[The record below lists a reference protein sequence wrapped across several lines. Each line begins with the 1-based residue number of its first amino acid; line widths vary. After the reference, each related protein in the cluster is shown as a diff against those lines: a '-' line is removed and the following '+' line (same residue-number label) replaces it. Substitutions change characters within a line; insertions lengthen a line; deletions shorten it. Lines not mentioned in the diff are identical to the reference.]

1 MTPARLPRLRE
12 EIALLPGPALPDGQP
27 SWTLHDP
34 VRNLYFQLDW
44 PGLEILARWHLDD
57 AQAIVE
63 AIRRETTLLVEA
75 EDLQAILKFLADNQL
90 LQTPPGQ
97 AAEQAAQLQRRRG
110 GLGRWL
116 LHNYLFFRIPL
127 VRPDAWLARL
137 APHTEFFFSRS
148 FFRLTLAA
156 LLFGA
161 LSIYREWEQ
170 FSGTLVD
177 MLTWHGLVAYGL
189 TIIGVKTLHE
199 LGHAIA
205 AKRLGCRVPTMGLA
219 FLVLWPVAYT
229 DTNDVWRLRKRRERL
244 QVAAAGIVT
253 ELSIAAWAGL
263 AWAWLPEGGPRTAAF
278 LLATTTWISTLAI
291 NASPFMRFDGYFLL
305 ADFLRIPNLHSRAF
319 ALARWD
325 LRERLFAL
333 GEPCPEHFPSH
344 RHTGLILFAWTT
356 WIYRLVVFLG
366 IAALVY
372 SFFIKAVGVLLFLVE
387 IVWFVLWPA
396 WTEIRAWQQ
405 RWPAIRASRRARRSA
420 LLASIF
426 LLFFVLPWPTRVSGS
441 GLLRPLEQFAVYA
454 PEHARLRELPVR
466 NGDTI
471 AADAPLLGMDSPALA
486 ARARQNQARIEG
498 LSWQSAAAGFDPA
511 TRRDWQILDQQ
522 LATSQAEARSI
533 DADAARYAPRAP
545 YSGRFV
551 DIDPDLRPG
560 DWLANRELLGRVV
573 RDGGQQVVT
582 YVDDEDIQHL
592 HLGDRALFVGE
603 GSDAPI
609 VRLHI
614 ISLDRDASRVLNEPE
629 LASLFGGHV
638 QVREKNGGLHPER
651 AAYRVLLAVDAEQ
664 VSAQHTWRG
673 NVTIAATWEAPGMR
687 YLRSALRVIW
697 REFGF

>member
-1 MTPARLPRLRE
+1 MTPNRLPRLRE
-12 EIALLPGPALPDGQP
+12 EIALLPGPALSDGQP

-57 AQAIVE
+57 AQAIID
-63 AIRRETTLLVEA
+63 AIQRETTLHVEVD
-75 EDLQAILKFLADNQL
+75 DLQVMLKFLADNQL
-90 LQTPPGQ
+90 LQPPSGQ

-127 VRPDAWLARL
+127 VRPDAWLGRL
-137 APHTEFFFSRS
+137 APHTDFFFSRF
-148 FFRLTLAA
+148 FFRLSFAA
-156 LLFGA
+156 LLLGTI
-161 LSIYREWEQ
+161 SIYREWEQ
-170 FSGTLVD
+170 FSGSLVD
-177 MLTWHGLVAYGL
+177 MLTWQGMLAYGL
-189 TIIGVKTLHE
+189 TIVGVKTLHE
-199 LGHAIA
+199 LGHAIT

-229 DTNDVWRLRKRRERL
+229 DTNDVWRLTKRKERL

-253 ELSIAAWAGL
+253 ELLIAAWAGL
-263 AWAWLPEGGPRTAAF
+263 AWAWLPQGGPRTVAF

-305 ADFLRIPNLHSRAF
+305 SDFLRIPNLHARAF

-333 GEPCPEHFPSH
+333 GEACPEHFPAG
-344 RHTGLILFAWTT
+344 RHAGLILFAWAT

-372 SFFIKAVGVLLFLVE
+372 SFFIKAVGILLFLVE

-396 WTEIRAWQQ
+396 WNEIRAWQQ
-405 RWPAIRASRRARRSA
+405 RWPAIRQSRRARRSG
-420 LLASIF
+420 LLAALF
-426 LLFFVLPWPTRVSGS
+426 LLFFVLPWPSRVSGS

-454 PEHARLRELPVR
+454 PEHARLAELPLK
-466 NGDTI
+466 NGDPVAT
-471 AADAPLLGMDSPALA
+471 DSVLLRMESPNLE
-486 ARARQNQARIEG
+486 ARDLQNQARREK
-498 LSWQSAAAGFDPA
+498 LAWQSAAAGFDPE
-511 TRRDWQILDQQ
+511 TRRDWQLLDQQ
-522 LATSQAEARSI
+522 LTTAQAEANAI
-533 DADAARYAPRAP
+533 DADAARYAPHAP
-545 YSGRFV
+545 YGGRLV
-551 DIDPDLRPG
+551 DLDPDLRVG
-560 DWLANRELLGRVV
+560 DWLGNRELIGRLI

-592 HLGDRALFVGE
+592 SIGDRALFVGD

-609 VRLHI
+609 VRLRVI
-614 ISLDRDASRVLNEPE
+614 GLDRDASRVLNEPE
-629 LASLFGGHV
+629 LASVFGGHV
-638 QVREKNGGLHPER
+638 QVREKNGALYPER
-651 AAYRVLLAVDAEQ
+651 AAYRVLLAAEPDAA
-664 VSAQHTWRG
+664 SAQHTWRG
-673 NVTIAATWEAPGMR
+673 SVTIAGQWEAPGLR